1 MSYLRIVQPKR
12 AAHGAGSTSAHC
24 LIAQLQ
30 EHTGATI
37 TGQYRLTGAADVTS
51 ATPRLQLTLADA
63 SGSVLGFV
71 WPEHRHHA
79 QLPPIGHPVQV
90 EASVRR
96 HEGRPQLC
104 ITRLDGLGPD
114 QVDVAADV
122 ACGPG
127 QERIH
132 GLLRALELSLPQPLC
147 GFLARVL
154 LDPEIGSPFLA
165 CRASCRH
172 HHAGH
177 GGLVAHSLEN
187 LDLIGSTVKRTL
199 PDDPLSKAIAQIG
212 YFVHDI
218 GKIRTVGASVQ
229 PALHHVVRHETHN
242 LLLLAPHLEWLR
254 GQSAEIHAGL
264 SYVLEYLA
272 TPAASRSRARYF
284 PAEVVVQ
291 FDQWSA
297 AAHARRDIKALCR
310 PGRSRHAEVG

>member
-12 AAHGAGSTSAHC
+12 SAQNAGCASTHR

-37 TGQYRLTGAADVTS
+37 TGQYRLTGATDVS
-51 ATPRLQLTLADA
+51 AATPRLQLTLGDA
-63 SGSVLGFV
+63 TGSVLGFV
-71 WPEHRHHA
+71 WPEHREHV
-79 QLPPIGHPVQV
+79 QLPPVGRPVEV

-104 ITRLDGLGPD
+104 ITRLDGIGPD

-122 ACGPG
+122 VCAPG
-127 QERIH
+127 QERTH
-132 GLLRALELSLPQPLC
+132 GLLRALELSLPQPLR

-187 LDLIGSTVKRTL
+187 IDLIGTTVKRTL
-199 PDDPLSKAIAQIG
+199 PDDPVSMAIAQIG

-218 GKIRTVGASVQ
+218 GKIRTVGASVR
-229 PALHHVVRHETHN
+229 PALSHVVRHETHN

-254 GQSAEIHAGL
+254 SRAVEVHAGL
-264 SYVLEYLA
+264 CYVLEYLA

-297 AAHARRDIKALCR
+297 AAHGCRDIKALCR
-310 PGRSRHAEVG
+310 PGRSRHAEVA